1 MCSIKNYLLTL
12 ILWVSDYW
20 NVCLTQYQL
29 FPHFFPFPPPLSPS
43 PVADSPQQMLTRPVW
58 VPDAVAKDCMI
69 CQMRFSTFVR
79 KHHCR
84 RCGRVVCSACS
95 PHHVSLTA
103 ADSALTGHAPS
114 EHSKLER
121 VCKECFKEMTAQHNR
136 CELTCKESSCDV

>member
-1 MCSIKNYLLTL
+1 MSALVNTGC
-12 ILWVSDYW
+12 
-20 NVCLTQYQL
+20 CLA
-29 FPHFFPFPPPLSPS
+29 FFPPPPPSPLSLS

-69 CQMRFSTFVR
+69 CQTRFSTFVR

-121 VCKECFKEMTAQHNR
+121 VCKECFKEMTTQHNR
-136 CELTCKESSCDV
+136 CELTCKESSFDV